1 MISQTPGVV
10 NMFNWLISCCLL
22 QLLLI
27 LQMMI
32 GNMYQLTGLIVGG
45 LMAGLAIG
53 AGVNFN
59 LLNSVS
65 VRFKSVILFCF
76 YFSFGLIFNYLLKLS
91 GGLSSIIVLLLLAFF
106 PALLTGHFFRELT
119 MKTDNESGSPAT
131 YSADLAGSAFG
142 FIFITG
148 FAVPAFGIK
157 FSIFIL
163 SLLIF
168 AGFLFGTIKN
178 K

>member
-1 MISQTPGVV
+1 MIMYFSASALAG
-10 NMFNWLISCCLL
+10 FEIII
-22 QLLLI
+22 LLI
-27 LQMMI
+27 LQLII
-32 GNMYQLTGLIVGG
+32 GNMYQLTSLIIAG

-59 LLNSVS
+59 FLSSVS
-65 VRFKSVILFCF
+65 FRFKSAVLFCF
-76 YFSFGLIFNYLLKLS
+76 YICFGLIFSYILELRGGLLPVIILVLS
-91 GGLSSIIVLLLLAFF
+91 GLL
-106 PALLTGHFFRELT
+106 PALLTGHIFRELT
-119 MKTDNESGSPAT
+119 INADIKSDSSST

-142 FIFITG
+142 FIFLAG

-157 FSIFIL
+157 VSIFLL

-168 AGFLFGTIKN
+168 AGFLLGSIKN